1 MTPEEEFRLLRETS
15 KDIEGAVQ
23 KAFDELL
30 RLIREGADPRDATQ
44 TVMASFTG
52 EYAAI
57 YAAGLGVV
65 MSESIGTTSALQSAT
80 GRVTLSQRLYAQAD
94 ATSQRVTN
102 VIDNHRRGFQDSRT
116 LALQLFEG
124 YDFRDEEIINIAKGN
139 KELPRYMREA
149 LLIDPRLED
158 KFKRAFAKI
167 QVSDLRTPEL
177 RAAYRQLLESIDSI
191 EAGEGAKALNKKL
204 KVAFYERMRYFA
216 KRIAE
221 TELHRNYAIQEAK
234 NIMADD
240 DIEFVQWR
248 LSPAHPVED
257 ICDYFAGVDR
267 YGLGPGV
274 YPKELAPVAPAHPFC
289 KCVLSPRLDLN
300 GKEIKPVQDSESR
313 FFRQY
318 SDDEQRKIAGSLDKL
333 DQIRKGGNAWDVHN
347 AKIDDLYK
355 VKEAGKV

>member
-15 KDIEGAVQ
+15 REIEKAVQ
-23 KAFDELL
+23 DAFDELL
-30 RLIREGADPRDATQ
+30 RLIREGAAPRDATQ

-80 GRVTLSQRLYAQAD
+80 GRVTLSQRLFAEAD
-94 ATSQRVTN
+94 AASRRVTS
-102 VIDNHRRGFQDSRT
+102 VVDDHRRGFQDSRR
-116 LALQLFEG
+116 LALELFEG
-124 YDFRDEEIINIAKGN
+124 YGFREEEVINIAKGN

-149 LLIDPRLED
+149 LLTDPRLENQ
-158 KFKRAFAKI
+158 FKRAFAKI
-167 QVSDLRTPEL
+167 QASDLRTPAL
-177 RAAYRQLLESIDSI
+177 RAAYRQLLNSIDDI
-191 EAGEGAKALNKKL
+191 ETGEGAKALNRKL
-204 KVAFYERMRYFA
+204 KTAFYERMRYFA

-221 TELHRNYAIQEAK
+221 TELHRNYAVQQAK
-234 NIMADD
+234 EMLADD
-240 DIEFVQWR
+240 EIEYVQWR

-274 YPKELAPVAPAHPFC
+274 YPKDQAPVAPAHPFC

-300 GKEIKPVQDSESR
+300 GREIKPVEDSEQR
-313 FFRQY
+313 FFRKY

-333 DQIRKGGNAWDVHN
+333 EQIRDGGNAWDVHN
-347 AKIDDLYK
+347 ARIDPMYQ
-355 VKEAGKV
+355 VKEASKV